1 MVLILSAQE
10 ILEHGNFQ
18 LYSRYLL
25 PKMVFIVSAQ
35 EIHERG
41 NFQLCSRYQLQSF
54 LLSIILQKFVKNKA
68 KQL

>member
-1 MVLILSAQE
+1 
-10 ILEHGNFQ
+10 
-18 LYSRYLL
+18 
-25 PKMVFIVSAQ
+25 MVFIVSAQ